1 MTNYISPQTGNLYE
15 IRTEQLSR
23 TDYREFMNPDT
34 AYEREY
40 TQYNIYRD
48 GQFVQF
54 AFSEAGVTE
63 AVTWY
68 ECPGADVSSRY
79 D

>member
-1 MTNYISPQTGNLYE
+1 MTTYTSPRTGLTYDVV
-15 IRTEQLSR
+15 TEKHSR

-48 GQFVQF
+48 GKLVQF
-54 AFSEAGVTE
+54 TFSETGVTV
-63 AVTWY
+63 AIAWY